1 MSPKEK
7 FSYLG
12 KIAFLMFGAII
23 ALFGGIYLPITLKFS
38 VFNLIGMLLCFTGAG
53 ILILLSYLLF
63 KEYKYKI
70 KNT

>member
-23 ALFGGIYLPITLKFS
+23 ALFSGIYLPITLKFS
-38 VFNLIGMLLCFTGAG
+38 VFNLIGMLLCFTSAG